1 MKRKKY
7 LVTRINSTPV
17 VVYLRNNDKLQTIDS
32 SLIRD
37 MELYLS
43 RRDELVLKRQD
54 YLKLI
59 GGIIQ

>member
-59 GGIIQ
+59 QSSC